1 LLCEYSQLPVG
12 SLWITEGCSEDLQS
26 IASMDRLIHEP
37 ARLVIMTLL
46 YVVES
51 ADFTSLMSQTGL
63 TWGNLSSHLSK
74 LEAAGYV
81 EIEKE
86 FVGKKPHT
94 MLHLTD
100 EGRAAFQEYRDSM
113 KQVLDELPD

>member
-1 LLCEYSQLPVG
+1 MG
-12 SLWITEGCSEDLQS
+12 SLWITEVGSGELEP
-26 IASMDRLIHEP
+26 IAGIDRLMHEP
-37 ARLVIMTLL
+37 ARLMILALL

-51 ADFTSLMSQTGL
+51 GDFTFLMRQTGL

-74 LEAAGYV
+74 LEDAGYV
-81 EIEKE
+81 QIEKE

-94 MLHLTD
+94 MLRLTD
-100 EGRAAFQEYRDSM
+100 EGRAAFREYRRSM